1 MATLLSSAK
10 ADLTYTVQD
19 FIDLRSSDEITY
31 YNYSILEYL
40 NGFDMFI
47 TNLLYDYEDELNG
60 LAVVVRLS
68 DVEKIKY
75 RYKPWLFSYDIYGSA
90 ETQFIIMMLNGIIDP
105 KEFDFNRVKVLRPA
119 DLQNVLNRINSVNE
133 SYLNNNRSK
142 LREDFKNNEGN
153 QIWVE

>member
-10 ADLTYTVQD
+10 ADFTYTVQD